1 MTPIKFVSITL
12 TILMRM
18 DAIIAEKIF
27 FTSKPTTT
35 YDVIINTI
43 PLIINVNN
51 PKVIILIGRVK
62 IIKIGLMV
70 TFIIPKIAAAII
82 VDLKL
87 DTVIP
92 MGKYV
97 II

>member
-1 MTPIKFVSITL
+1 MS
-12 TILMRM
+12 M
-18 DAIIAEKIF
+18 DAMTAEKIF

-62 IIKIGLMV
+62 IIKIGLIV
-70 TFIIPKIAAAII
+70 TFMIPKIAAAII

-87 DTVIP
+87 DTAIP

-97 II
+97 IM

>member
-1 MTPIKFVSITL
+1 MAPIKFVSITL

-18 DAIIAEKIF
+18 DAITAEKIF

-35 YDVIINTI
+35 YDVIISTI